1 MKLSRKEEF
10 RLCSANSGRTLTL
23 LKQEMKRLPLC
34 LRMAPLEC
42 DVCRMVPEQGG
53 VSVRRWAYQGL
64 WLVTGKLLF
73 PPGGSGAHGM
83 VRIKNWIP
91 VELLPFQDKS
101 VEAQR
106 YFWELVGGG

>member
-1 MKLSRKEEF
+1 
-10 RLCSANSGRTLTL
+10 
-23 LKQEMKRLPLC
+23 
-34 LRMAPLEC
+34 
-42 DVCRMVPEQGG
+42 MVPEQGG

-101 VEAQR
+101 VETQR
-106 YFWELVGGG
+106 YFWELVGGGVRWGIVEWSENYKLSEKFSA